1 MLVRKV
7 TPAPQPQP
15 VKAERP
21 TAQKPRDLTLP
32 VLRGPSVDFGVI

>member
-7 TPAPQPQP
+7 TPAPKPQP

-21 TAQKPRDLTLP
+21 AAEKPRDLTLP
-32 VLRGPSVDFGVI
+32 VMRGTTVDFGVI